1 MLKPF
6 IGAACLC
13 AAAIS
18 PAQAQTVRESTPAG
32 RQAFMVVKV
41 HDALNVRSGPS
52 VRFGVINIFQ
62 SGTRVAITG
71 DCRSMWCPV
80 ICRRSSPTRGP
91 IQCSCVTIRTGW
103 RRSSR

>member
-18 PAQAQTVRESTPAG
+18 PAQAQTVRKFTPAA

-52 VRFGVINIFQ
+52 ARFGVINIFRIGN
-62 SGTRVAITG
+62 S
-71 DCRSMWCPV
+71 
-80 ICRRSSPTRGP
+80 RRHHR
-91 IQCSCVTIRTGW
+91 
-103 RRSSR
+103 